1 MARRGLFLAG
11 VDARSRADDDSAG
24 PVHLPESGARSLA
37 VARHRRRRDL
47 SRDDARDAP
56 DVSECA
62 RMGGASG
69 SSGPALF
76 TRHSTSACLST
87 WTWKAAVSRRD
98 GFWVGTIGR

>member
-37 VARHRRRRDL
+37 VARDRRRRDL

-56 DVSECA
+56 DVSERA
-62 RMGGASG
+62 RMGGDWFLWASLVYPSFYFG
-69 SSGPALF
+69 
-76 TRHSTSACLST
+76 LSFYLDLEG
-87 WTWKAAVSRRD
+87 RR
-98 GFWVGTIGR
+98 VAS